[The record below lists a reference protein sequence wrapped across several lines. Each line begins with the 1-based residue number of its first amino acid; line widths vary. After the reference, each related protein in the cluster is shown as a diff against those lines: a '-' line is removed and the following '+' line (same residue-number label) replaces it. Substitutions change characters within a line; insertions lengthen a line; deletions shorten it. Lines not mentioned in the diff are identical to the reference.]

1 MALNPFFLQGS
12 GSEQN
17 LIQQLVNEQL
27 KIFGVEVSYLP
38 QKFIKKETILR
49 EVTASK
55 FDDNFSIEAYISN
68 FDGYAGSGDI
78 LSKFGMNLKDELTLI
93 ISKERFEDFISPF
106 LSITSLDEIIV
117 SSRPREGDL
126 IYFPLGNRLFEI
138 KFVEHEQ
145 PFYQLGKTYVYE
157 LKCELFEYSD
167 NVGGWDNL
175 NTTVEEIDKTLE
187 NQGYITTLKLFPSG
201 SQAIAEANLESG
213 YVRKIDLIN
222 DGYNYK
228 TSPTVEISSA
238 PTGGITAQAVAIT
251 SCIGNFCSVK
261 EILLVNPGAGYTME
275 PTVTISSS
283 TGIGATARAVIEKT
297 SLGIGNIVIINNGSG
312 YVSSPI
318 VQISSPTISGIST
331 YTSEWTLGAVGN
343 LSYTFIGP
351 SLTGAE
357 SNPPLYLVRGQQYKF
372 TNTMGI
378 HPFRIQSTPNGSIGT
393 QYDNGIV
400 NNNVSNGTLTWNV
413 PFNAPNILYY
423 QCTAHES
430 MGGKIYIT
438 SVNVGSAVTAVA
450 RAIVNSQ
457 GLVDNILISDAGIGY
472 TSIPPISISNPPLL
486 VGINTYIFNE
496 VVIGESSGSKSRV
509 KSWDE
514 VSSTLKVGIVNGDFI
529 PGEIIVGSISSA
541 RYPLQKYEVAD
552 LYDKYEQNDEI
563 QIESNSIVDFSESNL
578 FGNY

>member
-38 QKFIKKETILR
+38 QKFIKKETILK

-55 FDDNFSIEAYISN
+55 FDDNFSIEAYVSN

-93 ISKERFEDFISPF
+93 ISKERFEDFIAPF
-106 LSITSLDEIIV
+106 LSVMDSDEIIV

-167 NVGGWDNL
+167 NVGNL

-201 SQAIAEANLESG
+201 SQAIANASLVRG

-228 TSPTVEISSA
+228 TPPTVEISSA
-238 PTGGITAQAVAIT
+238 PIGGVTAQAVAIT

-261 EILLVNPGAGYTME
+261 EILLVNSGAGYTTE
-275 PTVTISSS
+275 PTVLISSS

-297 SLGIGNIVIINNGSG
+297 RLGIGSITITNNGFG
-312 YVSSPI
+312 YA
-318 VQISSPTISGIST
+318 SSPTVQIGSPTIAGIST
-331 YTSEWTLGAVGN
+331 NISEWTLGAVGN
-343 LSYTFIGP
+343 SSYTFIGP
-351 SLTGAE
+351 NLTGTE

-372 TNTMGI
+372 TNTMGA
-378 HPFRIQSTPNGSIGT
+378 HPFRIQSTPNGFLGV
-393 QYDNGIV
+393 QYDDGIV

-413 PFNAPNILYY
+413 SFDTPDILYY
-423 QCTAHES
+423 QCTAHAS
-430 MGGKIYIT
+430 MGGVINIINA
-438 SVNVGSAVTAVA
+438 NVGSIGSTVTAVA
-450 RAIVNSQ
+450 RSIVNSQ
-457 GLVDNILISDAGIGY
+457 GEVENILISDAGIGY
-472 TSIPPISISNPPLL
+472 TTIPSISISNPPLL

-514 VSSTLKVGIVNGDFI
+514 ASSTLKVGIVNGDFVR
-529 PGEIIVGSISSA
+529 GEIIVGSISSA